1 MSLILRSSIGSI
13 LSATASSSIAL
24 SSAYMYGISTGARM
38 NPEVWRSALTKL
50 IRVSMAGLPYME
62 VVTPKP
68 ASG

>member
-1 MSLILRSSIGSI
+1 MRRSSIGSI
-13 LSATASSSIAL
+13 LSAIASSSIAL

-38 NPEVWRSALTKL
+38 KPDVCRSALTML
-50 IRVSMAGLPYME
+50 TLVWMAGLPYIA